1 MKVSGAPSVLC
12 VDVGGTSTK
21 VGLFGPSQTIESVDS
36 IPTRGP
42 APEFA
47 VALCALIARVR
58 QTTNIA
64 ETRLAGIGVAVAG
77 FLNDGRDRMVYNSNL
92 PWLENYPL
100 RDRLQQDFSVPV
112 LLEVDSNAATLA
124 EFHLGSGRNSSRFL
138 CVTVGTGVGVGMI
151 VHGQPLRFA
160 YGCMGD

>member
-42 APEFA
+42 APEFGD
-47 VALCALIARVR
+47 ALCALIARVR

-64 ETRLAGIGVAVAG
+64 QTPLAGIGVAVAG
-77 FLNDGRDRMVYNSNL
+77 FLNDSRDRMVYNSNL
-92 PWLENYPL
+92 AWLENYPL
-100 RDRLQQDFSVPV
+100 RDRVAQEFTMPV
-112 LLEVDSNAATLA
+112 MLEVDSNAATLA
-124 EFHLGSGRNSSRFL
+124 EYHLGSGRGSSRFL
-138 CVTVGTGVGVGMI
+138 C
-151 VHGQPLRFA
+151 
-160 YGCMGD
+160 